1 MKKPDILFDLH
12 TRKKSFSDSLIMKQ
26 NFHILQSR
34 YTEYQHIYTDGS
46 KDGEKV
52 GCAFLYGN
60 HFSSLRIPDGCSVF
74 TAEAKA
80 IDLALDFI
88 DSCFLH
94 DKFLIFSDSLSVLKA
109 LNHTSSKNSQIQ
121 KLLEK
126 HHKIANTKEI
136 LFCWLPSHVGII
148 GNEIADRKAKDS
160 LHLNM
165 STFEI
170 PFNSFKPPINR
181 YILSEWQKSW
191 DTATFNKLHA
201 IKPVVGNNSSAI
213 RNVRRED
220 VVITR
225 LRIGHTRFTHSYILN
240 REEQPFCIACNQH
253 ITVRH
258 ILTDCIDFLQDRN
271 KYFLVRDLRQLFQD
285 VPVDNILSFLK
296 DTNLFNK
303 I

>member
-1 MKKPDILFDLH
+1 M
-12 TRKKSFSDSLIMKQ
+12 SFRDFM
-26 NFHILQSR
+26 
-34 YTEYQHIYTDGS
+34 
-46 KDGEKV
+46 
-52 GCAFLYGN
+52 LYGN
-60 HFSSLRIPDGCSVF
+60 HFSSLRIPDGSSVF

-80 IDLALDFI
+80 TDLALDFI
-88 DSCFLH
+88 DNCFHH

-170 PFNSFKPPINR
+170 PFNSFKPLINK

-240 REEQPFCIACNQH
+240 REKQPFCIACNQH
-253 ITVRH
+253 ITVKH

-271 KYFLVRDLRQLFQD
+271 KYFQVRDLRQLFQD

-303 I
+303 IIPFICSNAQDLNLFNICELLHI

>member
-1 MKKPDILFDLH
+1 
-12 TRKKSFSDSLIMKQ
+12 MKQ
-26 NFHILQSR
+26 NFHIIQSR

-60 HFSSLRIPDGCSVF
+60 HFSSLHIPDGSSVF
-74 TAEAKA
+74 IAEAKA

-94 DKFLIFSDSLSVLKA
+94 DKFLIFSGSLSVLKA

-126 HHKIANTKEI
+126 HHNIAYTKEI

-148 GNEIADRKAKDS
+148 GNDIADRTAKDS

-170 PFNSFKPPINR
+170 PFNNFKPLINK

-201 IKPVVGNNSSAI
+201 IKPVVGNDSSAI
-213 RNVRRED
+213 RN
-220 VVITR
+220 
-225 LRIGHTRFTHSYILN
+225 
-240 REEQPFCIACNQH
+240 
-253 ITVRH
+253 
-258 ILTDCIDFLQDRN
+258 
-271 KYFLVRDLRQLFQD
+271 
-285 VPVDNILSFLK
+285 
-296 DTNLFNK
+296 
-303 I
+303 

>member
-1 MKKPDILFDLH
+1 M
-12 TRKKSFSDSLIMKQ
+12 
-26 NFHILQSR
+26 
-34 YTEYQHIYTDGS
+34 
-46 KDGEKV
+46 
-52 GCAFLYGN
+52 
-60 HFSSLRIPDGCSVF
+60 
-74 TAEAKA
+74 
-80 IDLALDFI
+80 
-88 DSCFLH
+88 
-94 DKFLIFSDSLSVLKA
+94 LKA

-170 PFNSFKPPINR
+170 PFNSFKPLINK

-253 ITVRH
+253 ITVKH

-271 KYFLVRDLRQLFQD
+271 KYFQVRDLRQLFQD

>member
-1 MKKPDILFDLH
+1 M
-12 TRKKSFSDSLIMKQ
+12 
-26 NFHILQSR
+26 
-34 YTEYQHIYTDGS
+34 
-46 KDGEKV
+46 
-52 GCAFLYGN
+52 
-60 HFSSLRIPDGCSVF
+60 RIPDGSSVF
-74 TAEAKA
+74 TAEAKT

-160 LHLNM
+160 LQLNM

-170 PFNSFKPPINR
+170 PFNNFKPLINK

-191 DTATFNKLHA
+191 DTATFNKRHA

-240 REEQPFCIACNQH
+240 REEQPFCIVCNQH
-253 ITVRH
+253 ITVKH

-271 KYFLVRDLRQLFQD
+271 KYFQVCDLRQLFQD
-285 VPVDNILSFLK
+285 VPVDNILSFFK